1 MSQRRPNPYQA
12 RLMALRARDAL
23 IGPGLP
29 ARADPGRQPAPEV
42 QVAYRILHFAL
53 RVGGAMLASGA
64 GTVEVESTILDLTA
78 ACGLGQC
85 EVDVTFTSMTAS
97 YLRADDAEPI
107 TTVRVVRGRTV
118 NYGRLAAL
126 NSLQVDLTAGRITPE
141 EAFARMDEVMVART
155 RRSPLVL
162 LSWAGMATAFTVL
175 LGGKTLTAAV
185 AFVSAAVVT
194 LLLRTTARRGIPDFF
209 LSALGAAVAT
219 GFALTMVAIHAPAR
233 STFIVA
239 GGIMVLVPGY
249 ALVASVQD
257 ALTGFPI
264 SGTARGLEVLLTTAG
279 IITGIAATLYLSV
292 SVGMTLHLGS
302 VVTTPFV
309 QVPVQVAA
317 AGVAA
322 ALYASATLVP
332 RRSLAYAGLV
342 GAGGW
347 AVLLLLRHA
356 GTSLI
361 AATAVAAVLIGAAS
375 NVLAGRQQTHAFVF
389 VVPGVMPLVP
399 GLTIYQGML
408 YLFTGSSGAA
418 GTLLRAVATG
428 LAIAAGVTLGNMAIR
443 PLRRSPGPRPAAGA
457 PLNPP
462 A

>member
-1 MSQRRPNPYQA
+1 
-12 RLMALRARDAL
+12 MALRARDAL
-23 IGPGLP
+23 IGPSL
-29 ARADPGRQPAPEV
+29 PGRVDAARQPQPEIEI
-42 QVAYRILHFAL
+42 AYRILNFAL
-53 RVGGAMLASGA
+53 RVGGSMLSAGA
-64 GTVEVESTILDLTA
+64 GTVEVEATILDLTA
-78 ACGLGQC
+78 ACGLDRC

-97 YLRADDAEPI
+97 YLRADDVEPI
-107 TTVRVVRGRTV
+107 TLVRVVRRRTV
-118 NYGRLAAL
+118 DYGRLAAL
-126 NSLQVDLTAGRITPE
+126 NALRVDLTAGRLGVE
-141 EAFARMDEVMVART
+141 EAFTRLDEVMTARP
-155 RRSPLVL
+155 RRRQLVL
-162 LSWAGMATAFTVL
+162 LSWSGMATAFTVL
-175 LGGKTLTAAV
+175 LGGGLLEAAV

-219 GFALTMVAIHAPAR
+219 GFAMALVAVDAPAR
-233 STFIVA
+233 TSLIVA

-264 SGTARGLEVLLTTAG
+264 SGSARGLEVLLTTAG
-279 IITGIAATLYLSV
+279 IITGVAATLYLAV
-292 SVGMTLHLGS
+292 SIGLTLHLGS
-302 VVTTPFV
+302 VTTTPFV

-332 RRSLAYAGLV
+332 RRSLPYAGLV

-361 AATAVAAVLIGAAS
+361 AATAIAAVLIGAVG
-375 NVLAGRQQTHAFVF
+375 NVLAGRQRTHAFLF

-408 YLFTGSSGAA
+408 DLFTGSGAAA
-418 GTLLRAVATG
+418 GTLLRAVAMG

-443 PLRRSPGPRPAAGA
+443 PLRRSPGPPIAT
-457 PLNPP
+457 
-462 A
+462 